1 MEEKSDSQDIFRV
14 YILVEWDEGAAHQR
28 LLDRLKS
35 DKEIFDAIRATELYE
50 EMEKKVEAYRQRKG
64 M

>member
-1 MEEKSDSQDIFRV
+1 MYGGIGASEYK
-14 YILVEWDEGAAHQR
+14 LDEDANIVIVHACP
-28 LLDRLKS
+28 

-50 EMEKKVEAYRQRKG
+50 EMEKKVAAYRQRKG